1 MRGMRRLAF
10 SGLLLVSLVGCAT
23 PSAPPEPPREVH
35 TQATPQVA
43 LRESLALMM
52 ERGYVITQAD
62 GSLGRIDAAL
72 GRYPG
77 YRVEIRVTQDSG
89 GGSRIAVQALGGGRA
104 LPGNVVE
111 PLLVDLQSRLGRENP
126 L

>member
-1 MRGMRRLAF
+1 MRRMRRLAL
-10 SGLLLVSLVGCAT
+10 SWLLLASLVGCAT
-23 PSAPPEPPREVH
+23 PPAPQEPPREIH
-35 TQATPQVA
+35 TPAAPQVA
-43 LRESLALMM
+43 LHESLAVMM

-77 YRVEIRVTQDSG
+77 YRVEIRVTQGSG

-104 LPGNVVE
+104 LPGKVVE
-111 PLLVDLQSRLGRENP
+111 PLLIDLQSRLGRENP